1 MSSIS
6 HHIIVDGHFSINGNF
21 IGLDSN
27 KRSIHVYKIQMK
39 LIDLSSYENIQFPLF
54 ALGTIENFDKQNYK
68 PIDLNTKGIVNDDD
82 TDVTFERL
90 VSKAIFKNFEAL
102 IDAYAGEIELNERIS
117 QSLSQRFDNSIAKEA
132 KQNAEDAFNE
142 YLQYRI
148 KIQELVL

>member
-1 MSSIS
+1 M
-6 HHIIVDGHFSINGNF
+6 
-21 IGLDSN
+21 
-27 KRSIHVYKIQMK
+27 
-39 LIDLSSYENIQFPLF
+39 
-54 ALGTIENFDKQNYK
+54 
-68 PIDLNTKGIVNDDD
+68 
-82 TDVTFERL
+82 
-90 VSKAIFKNFEAL
+90 SKAIFKNFEAL